1 MSALAIYRE
10 KIQDVLAGLSSRDRI
25 LALGLVITTT
35 LIVVVAVI
43 IVMSR
48 SLSGLEAT
56 VADKE
61 QDVRNIALMKAER
74 TETMARSAEIEK
86 NLEQFAATD
95 LSAFLEQSA
104 RKVSIQDKLNF
115 VRETASTTD
124 GVLTEKRFSVSLSNL
139 SQEEVAKFLFGVE
152 TSGYPLKIRSCN
164 IKSRKK
170 KGEKTL
176 EMTLDIAAY
185 KLVEEEEE

>member
-1 MSALAIYRE
+1 MSTFAIYRE
-10 KIQDVLAGLSSRDRI
+10 KIQDILAGMSPRDRI
-25 LALGLVITTT
+25 LSLGLVIISI
-35 LIVVVAVI
+35 LII
-43 IVMSR
+43 IVASVIMMSR
-48 SLSGLEAT
+48 SLSSLEST
-56 VADKE
+56 VESKK
-61 QDVRNIALMKAER
+61 QDIRNIALMKADR
-74 TETMARSAEIEK
+74 AETLARSAEVEK
-86 NLEQFAATD
+86 KLEQFASTD

-139 SQEEVAKFLFGVE
+139 SQEEIAKFLFGVE

-164 IKSRKK
+164 IKTRKK
-170 KGEKTL
+170 KGEITL

-185 KLVEEEEE
+185 KLVEEEEG